1 MKEAIRMFKEA
12 RKNNQKLIFGLIH
25 LKPMPGTPFYQDGD
39 YEASIE
45 KAIRDAKALE
55 NGGASGC
62 LIQTV
67 DKVYP
72 VGDDSDYVR
81 ATCLAV
87 IANEV
92 KKNVGPDFK
101 IGVQLMWN
109 CITPSIAV
117 AKSVKADYTRCTAL
131 VGQTTSPFGGVIN
144 ADPLKVL
151 EYRKKIEAEDVEL
164 LAEIAGYHFHG
175 GYDKEA
181 LLSRVASAVMVRAN
195 AVEIMS
201 KNEEENNR
209 MELDI
214 REAYPDLPII
224 LGGGT
229 DVKSA
234 ASRLRNADGALVGRC
249 FEGNNWGGGIDEAIV
264 ASYMKEVRSISG

>member
-1 MKEAIRMFKEA
+1 MFREAHA
-12 RKNNQKLIFGLIH
+12 NNEKLILGLIH
-25 LKPMPGTPFYQDGD
+25 LRPMPGTPFYQEGD
-39 YEASIE
+39 YEASIK
-45 KAIRDAKALE
+45 KAVKDAKALE

-72 VGDDSDYVR
+72 TGDDSDYVR
-81 ATCLAV
+81 AACLSV
-87 IANEV
+87 IASEV
-92 KKNVGPDFK
+92 KRAVGSDFK

-109 CITPSIAV
+109 CITPSLAV
-117 AKSVKADYTRCTAL
+117 AKSVQADFTRCTAL
-131 VGQTTSPFGGVIN
+131 VGQTASPFGGVIN

-151 EYRKKIEAEDVEL
+151 EYRKKIDAESVNL

-181 LLSRVASAVMVRAN
+181 LLSRVASAVMVRAD

-201 KNEEENNR
+201 KDEELNNR
-209 MELDI
+209 MEQDI
-214 REAYPDLPII
+214 RGAYPDLPII

-229 DVKSA
+229 DVASA
-234 ASRLRNADGALVGRC
+234 RSRLRNADGALVGRC
-249 FEGNNWGGGIDEAIV
+249 FEGENWGEGIDESIV
-264 ASYMKEVRSISG
+264 AAYMKEVWSI

>member
-1 MKEAIRMFKEA
+1 MFKEA
-12 RKNNQKLIFGLIH
+12 RQNNQKLIFGLIH
-25 LKPMPGTPFYQDGD
+25 LKPMPGTPFYKDGD

-45 KAIRDAKALE
+45 KAVKDAKALE

-72 VGDDSDYVR
+72 TGDDSDYVR

-92 KKNVGPDFK
+92 KKHVGADFK

-109 CITPSIAV
+109 CITPSIAA
-117 AKSVKADYTRCTAL
+117 AKAVNADYTRCTAL
-131 VGQTTSPFGGVIN
+131 VGQTSSPFGGVIN

-151 EYRKKIEAEDVEL
+151 EYRKKIDAEKVEL
-164 LAEIAGYHFHG
+164 LAEISGYHFHG

-181 LLSRVASAVMVRAN
+181 LLSRVSSAVMVRAD

-201 KNEEENNR
+201 KDEGLNNR
-209 MELDI
+209 MEQDI
-214 REAYPDLPII
+214 RAAYPDLPII

-229 DVKSA
+229 DVQSA
-234 ASRLRNADGALVGRC
+234 ASRLKNADGALVGRC

-264 ASYMKEVRSISG
+264 AAYMKEVKSISG